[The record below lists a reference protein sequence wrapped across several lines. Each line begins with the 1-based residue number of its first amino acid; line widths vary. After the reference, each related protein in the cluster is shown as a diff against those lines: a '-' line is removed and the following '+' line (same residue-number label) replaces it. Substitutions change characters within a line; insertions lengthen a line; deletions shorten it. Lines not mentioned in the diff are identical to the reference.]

1 MFKTIKDK
9 ENFILQCY
17 QKVINI
23 MNQLSSFIS
32 MFKQNQV

>member
-1 MFKTIKDK
+1 MFKRIKDK
-9 ENFILQCY
+9 ENFIWQCY